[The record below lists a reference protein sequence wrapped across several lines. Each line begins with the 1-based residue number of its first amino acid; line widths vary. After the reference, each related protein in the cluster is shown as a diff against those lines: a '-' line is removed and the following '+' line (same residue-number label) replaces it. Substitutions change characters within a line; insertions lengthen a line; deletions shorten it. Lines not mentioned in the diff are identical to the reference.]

1 MLKIR
6 MVSWFEYQE
15 LEVKDSNT
23 LYYLF
28 DTSGL
33 MKGNEDFNILGIE
46 VIIVDSF
53 EDIKSPTVN
62 TLYVKSDD
70 LSAKTY
76 NGNNFDDVILPI
88 SSLSDLMDLEI
99 SPDIRIEAVLLT
111 YSNETKKLKIIN
123 LTTNT
128 EKIVNI
134 ATDKK
139 IVRIGGFNSG
149 SVLLYKPDGSAISVF
164 IGTGALISG
173 INIDGKVTYKH
184 PMIGDVFTDY
194 SMSAID
200 AVEAIESALESN
212 AQYGNIMII
221 GDNGEPQSSR
231 YSIGTDTMTG
241 KETVVATEKGV
252 QKYTEEAIKSKV
264 KKTDLV
270 WHTSVD

>member
-6 MVSWFEYQE
+6 MVSWLEYQE

-46 VIIVDSF
+46 VVIVNSF
-53 EDIKSPTVN
+53 EDIEYPTVN
-62 TLYVKSDD
+62 TLYVKRDD

-111 YSNETKKLKIIN
+111 YSNETKKLRIIN

-128 EKIVNI
+128 EKTVNI

-139 IVRIGGFNSG
+139 IVNIGGFKSG
-149 SVLLYKPDGSAISVF
+149 SVLLYKPDGSAISIF

-200 AVEAIESALESN
+200 AVGAIEFALESN

-221 GDNGEPQSSR
+221 GDNGEPQSSQ

>member
-6 MVSWFEYQE
+6 MVSWSEYQG
-15 LEVKDSNT
+15 LEVKDPNT

-53 EDIKSPTVN
+53 EDIEYPTVN
-62 TLYVKSDD
+62 TLYVKRND

-88 SSLSDLMDLEI
+88 SSISDLMDLEI
-99 SPDIRIEAVLLT
+99 SPDIRVEAVLLT
-111 YSNETKKLKIIN
+111 YSNETKKLRIIN

-128 EKIVNI
+128 EKTVNI

-139 IVRIGGFNSG
+139 IVNIGEFRSG
-149 SVLLYKPDGSAISVF
+149 SVLLSKPDGSCISVF

-173 INIDGKVTYKH
+173 INIDGKVVYKH

-200 AVEAIESALESN
+200 AVGAIEAALESN

-241 KETVVATEKGV
+241 SETVVATEKGV
-252 QKYTEEAIKSKV
+252 QKYTEEAIKPKV
-264 KKTDLV
+264 KKTDLA
-270 WHTSVD
+270 WRTSVD